1 MVKGLIRFALIYALT
16 MLVTPY
22 VDRWLRQLAVRAPK
36 DSFIEEVL
44 QQLSTQ
50 YSASLIRSFG
60 ETVGELMFG
69 SKE

>member
-1 MVKGLIRFALIYALT
+1 MVKGLIRFGIIYALT

-22 VDRWLRQLAVRAPK
+22 VDRWLRQLAARAPQ

-60 ETVGELMFG
+60 ETVGELVFG
-69 SKE
+69 SKK